1 MKRKSQGRKHRSI
14 KGILG
19 VLLLLS
25 STCLV
30 SVGLSAW
37 SLGGSI
43 NGNAGLDVSA
53 DGKLIDINTHVY
65 YADKKDVTIF
75 DFCKDGVVSD
85 GQIMTTGEV
94 IIPFKIDLTDSNDK
108 IRNHL
113 PDGVSS
119 FKLSTTYTNGI
130 VNISTFL
137 DSYLDPNNIKLSV
150 STSAN
155 NINFNVAPVE
165 KNSLSGAYK
174 ASFAINDLDVGCLYF
189 NVKYPFHNFPVSDAF
204 KTNVFDKLTGG
215 RFLFNFKA
223 EVEL

>member
-1 MKRKSQGRKHRSI
+1 MKRKNQERKQRSI
-14 KGILG
+14 KSILG

-37 SLGGSI
+37 SFGGSMD
-43 NGNAGLDVSA
+43 GNAGLDVSA
-53 DGKLIDINTHVY
+53 DGKLIDINTHIY

-94 IIPFKIDLTDSNDK
+94 TVPFKIDLTDSNDK

-119 FKLSTTYTNGI
+119 FKLSTAYTNGI
-130 VNISTFL
+130 VNIPTFL
-137 DSYLDPNNIKLSV
+137 DNYLDTNNIKLSV

-174 ASFAINDLDVGCLYF
+174 TSFMINDLDVSCLYF

-204 KTNVFDKLTGG
+204 KTNIFDKLTGG

>member
-1 MKRKSQGRKHRSI
+1 MKLKSQERKQRSI
-14 KGILG
+14 KSLLG

-37 SLGGSI
+37 SFGGSI
-43 NGNAGLDVSA
+43 DGNAGLDVSA
-53 DGKLIDINTHVY
+53 DGKLIDINTHIY

-75 DFCKDGVVSD
+75 GFCKDGVVSD

-94 IIPFKIDLTDSNDK
+94 IIPFKIDLADSSDK

-130 VNISTFL
+130 VNIPTFL
-137 DSYLDPNNIKLSV
+137 DSYLDANNIKLSV

-155 NINFNVAPVE
+155 SANFNVLPVD

-174 ASFAINDLDVGCLYF
+174 ASFTLNDLDVSCLYF
-189 NVKYPFHNFPVSDAF
+189 NVKYPFHNLPVSDAF
-204 KTNVFDKLTGG
+204 KTNIFDKLTGG

>member
-1 MKRKSQGRKHRSI
+1 MKLKSQERKQRSI
-14 KGILG
+14 KSILG

-37 SLGGSI
+37 SFGGSI
-43 NGNAGLDVSA
+43 DGNAGLDVSA
-53 DGKLIDINTHVY
+53 DGELIDINTHLY
-65 YADKKDVTIF
+65 YADKKDVAIF

-85 GQIMTTGEV
+85 GQIVTVGEV
-94 IIPFKIDLTDSNDK
+94 IIPFKIDLADSSDK
-108 IRNHL
+108 IRSHL

-130 VNISTFL
+130 VNIPTFL
-137 DSYLDPNNIKLSV
+137 DSYLDASSIKLSV

-155 NINFNVAPVE
+155 NVNFNVVPVE
-165 KNSLSGAYK
+165 KNSLGGAYK
-174 ASFAINDLDVGCLYF
+174 ASFAINDLDVSCLYF
-189 NVKYPFHNFPVSDAF
+189 NVKFPFHNFPVGDAF
-204 KTNVFDKLTGG
+204 KANVFDKLTGG
-215 RFLFNFKA
+215 RFLFSFKA